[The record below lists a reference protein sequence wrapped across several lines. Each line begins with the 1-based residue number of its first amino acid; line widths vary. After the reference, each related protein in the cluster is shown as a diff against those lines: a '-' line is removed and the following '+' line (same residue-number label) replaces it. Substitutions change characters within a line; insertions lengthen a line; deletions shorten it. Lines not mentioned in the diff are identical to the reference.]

1 MGFLSGSVTVQR
13 FTAAKCKI
21 FGEDHLRRL
30 TNHAAGPRI
39 ASADGIEV
47 AWTATDSVLDTDFTL
62 EKNVYPQGLL
72 FDLRT
77 VTNRLPADML
87 HAYRVAELKALSKG
101 NPSGMPSAKQ
111 KKEAKENARDRIE
124 EQAKDGRFLKRKCDP
139 VFWDGDRGEV
149 YFGSA
154 SLTNVDRLCALF
166 AQTFGIDITDT
177 ERPAALA
184 SGLEAVTAARLA
196 LDRHPESER
205 SALANFTTTG
215 SQPPICA
222 WQPDESRPDFLGSE
236 FLLWLWFKLDVD
248 SDTLKL
254 PDGSEATLMLA
265 RSLSLECPR
274 GQTGREAFKHEGPT
288 RLPEVRRAIQS
299 GKLPRKV
306 GVTLVRHDW
315 QFEFTLDDMLTISG
329 AKLPP
334 AEDAT
339 GRALVEHRLDA
350 TRALL
355 DAVEQL
361 HFLFLD
367 TRFGKGWAKELERMR
382 RWLGR
387 EERKVA

>member
-13 FTAAKCKI
+13 FTAAKCTQ
-21 FGEDHLRRL
+21 FGDDHLRRL
-30 TNHAAGPRI
+30 THHAAGPRV
-39 ASADGIEV
+39 ASADGVEA

-62 EKNVYPQGLL
+62 EKNVYPQGLV

-87 HAYRVAELKALSKG
+87 HAYRVAELKALSAN
-101 NPSGMPSAKQ
+101 NPSGIPSARQ
-111 KKEAKENARDRIE
+111 KREAKEAARDRVE

-149 YFGSA
+149 YFGSS
-154 SLTNVDRLCALF
+154 SLANVDRLCALF

-177 ERPAALA
+177 ERPASLA
-184 SGLEAVTAARLA
+184 PGLEAVTAARLA

-205 SALANFTTTG
+205 SALATFVGGGDPT
-215 SQPPICA
+215 CV
-222 WQPDESRPDFLGSE
+222 WQLSESHPDFLGAE

-254 PDGSEATLMLA
+254 PDGSEATVMLA

-299 GKLPRKV
+299 GKLPRRV
-306 GVTLVRHDW
+306 GVTLVRHDQ

-350 TRALL
+350 TRALV
-355 DAVEQL
+355 DAVEGL
-361 HFLFLD
+361 YFLFLD
-367 TRFGKGWAKELERMR
+367 TRFGKGWGKELERMR
-382 RWLGR
+382 RWAGGD
-387 EERKVA
+387 RKAVA